1 MSLQAKIS
9 FQATPLSK
17 PYSRENIL
25 LRLQFQAIQWRL
37 FLLLQYFP
45 LNFQHSYQV
54 CSLGAAGVNIFGLVV
69 HKIYS
74 SACANCQQALL
85 YCNQEAEGGGIDSH
99 ILPLVIK

>member
-17 PYSRENIL
+17 PYSREN
-25 LRLQFQAIQWRL
+25 
-37 FLLLQYFP
+37 LLLQYFP

-69 HKIYS
+69 HKMYS
-74 SACANCQQALL
+74 SACVNCQQALL
-85 YCNQEAEGGGIDSH
+85 YCNQEAEGGGIDSN